1 MWRVARTTVAAC
13 VLATTLPIAQAQEQ
27 AVTQA
32 MDPAAS
38 GHVEINGVDY
48 HYQIHGEGEP
58 LLLLHGGL
66 GTLDMFAPILPTL
79 TAARQ
84 VVGIDLHGHG
94 RTPLGDRAIDLVDM
108 GGDLARVVE
117 TLGYEQIDV
126 MGYSMGGGV
135 AAQLAVQNPELVRRL
150 VLVSTPAAK
159 DGFYPDIVDQMH
171 QISAQMADAMHGTPM
186 HEAYAAVAPVADDF
200 PRLLDAMGDM
210 VRRRDVY
217 ELEVEELTM
226 PVMLIYGD
234 GDMFRLEHVVE
245 FYKRLGGGQGDAGWM
260 RENMPTNRLAILP
273 DLTHYEIF
281 MSPVMVETALRF
293 LDGDNN
299 APVWRHGEE
308 NLQ

>member
-1 MWRVARTTVAAC
+1 MWRVARTTLAAC
-13 VLATTLPIAQAQEQ
+13 VLAITLPIAQAQEQ
-27 AVTQA
+27 AMTQA
-32 MDPAAS
+32 MEPAAS

-66 GTLDMFAPILPTL
+66 GTLDMFVPILPIL
-79 TAARQ
+79 TATRE

-94 RTPLGDRAIDLVDM
+94 RTPLGDRAIDLVEM

-135 AAQLAVQNPELVRRL
+135 AAQIALQNPDLVRRL

-171 QISAQMADAMHGTPM
+171 QISAQMADAMQGTPM
-186 HEAYAAVAPVADDF
+186 NEAYAAVAPVADDF

-210 VRRRDVY
+210 VRRPDVY
-217 ELEVEELTM
+217 ELEVEKLTM

-245 FYKRLGGGQGDAGWM
+245 FYRRLGGGQGDAGWM
-260 RENMPTNRLAILP
+260 RENMPINRLAILP

-293 LDGDNN
+293 LDGDNS

-308 NLQ
+308 YFQ